1 MRGKTYRIG
10 TEIDEMAP
18 IENYFA
24 KVWRNHS
31 MELVGH
37 HVALSYPRGVR
48 AGQMRRARVIDVITE
63 TGDPMD
69 DIIEVWDFNISK
81 KLKYFMHLCSEVT
94 IFPLPGKPKS
104 VDKATQTDLQVT
116 KVGTMVGDEDR
127 DWSCKDRDGME
138 FHME

>member
-1 MRGKTYRIG
+1 
-10 TEIDEMAP
+10 
-18 IENYFA
+18 
-24 KVWRNHS
+24 
-31 MELVGH
+31 
-37 HVALSYPRGVR
+37 
-48 AGQMRRARVIDVITE
+48 
-63 TGDPMD
+63 MD

-138 FHME
+138 FHMV